1 MGANVKTWLIGAVL
15 AAAVACG
22 GAADDSAPGAAAND
36 STPDELNGFS
46 IYLTEAWQTDFSNAS
61 VHRSEFEHI
70 LAKGVIPALFEPKFL
85 SVPEVEFL
93 EEREPVIAFQYEGE
107 ARAYPLQILMWHEI
121 VNDVVGDRPVLITF
135 CPLCNTAIAFD
146 REVDGREFAFSV
158 SGFLRHSDLVMFD
171 DQTESW

>member
-1 MGANVKTWLIGAVL
+1 MKTWLIGAVL

-70 LAKGVIPALFEPKFL
+70 LAKGVDTGALRAEVL
-85 SVPEVEFL
+85 SVP
-93 EEREPVIAFQYEGE
+93 RSSSSRRGSP
-107 ARAYPLQILMWHEI
+107 
-121 VNDVVGDRPVLITF
+121 
-135 CPLCNTAIAFD
+135 
-146 REVDGREFAFSV
+146 
-158 SGFLRHSDLVMFD
+158 
-171 DQTESW
+171 